1 MMKNSLID
9 QAKEIANSDELHFV
23 DEKNNYRFERKFTV
37 PDGFSLNTIEQYIK
51 RNKALFRE
59 VFHLRQVNNIYFD
72 TAAYNDYF
80 DNVLGVSDRKK
91 VRIRWYGDTFGEIKE
106 PVLEIK
112 IKKGIVGDKWS
123 YKLKSFVLDNDFDN
137 TKIQNIFKASNL
149 PLTILESTRMVTP
162 TLLNSYFR
170 RYFMSA
176 DNKFRVTLDYKLLY
190 HKIDKRF
197 NNFNFAPTSDENKI
211 VELKYGLLDDDKSY
225 AISTQF
231 PFRLNKNSKYVNG
244 INTLKQFPQ

>member
-1 MMKNSLID
+1 MISKQLLL
-9 QAKEIANSDELHFV
+9 QAKEIENSEELHYI
-23 DEKNNYRFERKFTV
+23 DESHNYRYERKFTV
-37 PDGFSLNTIEQYIK
+37 PNEFSLKSVEQYIK

-91 VRIRWYGDTFGEIKE
+91 IRIRWYGDTIGHIKK
-106 PVLEIK
+106 PVLEVK

-123 YKLKSFVLDNDFDN
+123 YKLEPFVLDNNFDN
-137 TKIQNIFKASNL
+137 TTIQSVFKNSKL
-149 PLTILESTRMVTP
+149 PLPILESVKMVTP
-162 TLLNSYFR
+162 TLLNSYSR

-176 DNKFRVTLDYKLLY
+176 DNKFRVTLDFKLLY

-197 NNFNFAPTSDENKI
+197 NNFNFAPVSDENKI
-211 VELKYGLLDDDKSY
+211 VELKYGLLDDDKSS

-244 INTLKQFPQ
+244 INTIKRFPQ

>member
-1 MMKNSLID
+1 MMTKDLLG
-9 QAKEIANSDELHFV
+9 QAKAIEDSEELYYIDESH
-23 DEKNNYRFERKFTV
+23 NYRYERKFTV
-37 PDGFSLNTIEQYIK
+37 PDEFSLKTVEQFIK
-51 RNKALFRE
+51 RNTALFRE

-72 TAAYNDYF
+72 TAGYNDYF

-91 VRIRWYGDTFGEIKE
+91 IRIRWYGDTFGSIKK
-106 PVLEIK
+106 PVLEVK

-123 YKLKSFVLDNDFDN
+123 YKLEPFVLDNNFDS
-137 TKIQNIFKASNL
+137 TKIQNVFKNSKL
-149 PLTILESTRMVTP
+149 PLPILESVKMVTP
-162 TLLNSYFR
+162 TLLNSYSR
-170 RYFMSA
+170 RYFLSA

-197 NNFNFAPTSDENKI
+197 NNFNFAPASDENKI

-225 AISTQF
+225 AVSTQF

-244 INTLKQFPQ
+244 INTIKQFPQ

>member
-1 MMKNSLID
+1 MID
-9 QAKEIANSDELHFV
+9 LVTKSTKEIINSDELHV
-23 DEKNNYRFERKFTV
+23 IDKKHNYRYERKFTV
-37 PDGFSLNTIEQYIK
+37 PDNFTLKTIEQFVK

-59 VFHLRQVNNIYFD
+59 VFQIRQVNNIYFD

-91 VRIRWYGDTFGEIKE
+91 IRIRWYGDTLGEISS

-112 IKKGIVGDKWS
+112 TKKGLVGDKWS
-123 YKLKSFVLDNDFDN
+123 YKLKPFTLDNDFDN
-137 TKIQNIFKASNL
+137 YTIQNIFKASNL
-149 PLTILESTRMVTP
+149 PLPILESVKMLTP
-162 TLLNSYFR
+162 TLLNSYSR
-170 RYFMSA
+170 KYFLSA
-176 DNKFRVTLDYKLLY
+176 DNKFRVTLDFKLLY

-197 NNFNFAPTSDENKI
+197 NNFNFAPATDDNKI
-211 VELKYGLLDDDKSY
+211 IELKYGLLNDKTAN

-244 INTLKQFPQ
+244 VNAMKQFPQ

>member
-1 MMKNSLID
+1 MTNEFIE
-9 QAKEIANSDELHFV
+9 QAKEVANSEELHYM
-23 DEKNNYRFERKFTV
+23 EKDHNFRYERKFTV
-37 PDGFSLNTIEQYIK
+37 PDKFSLKTIEQYIK

-72 TAAYNDYF
+72 TAGYNDYL

-91 VRIRWYGDTFGEIKE
+91 IRIRWYGDTFGEIKK

-112 IKKGIVGDKWS
+112 IKKGLVGDKWS
-123 YKLKSFVLDNDFDN
+123 YKLKPFVLDNDFDS
-137 TKIQNIFKASNL
+137 TKIQNIFKASEL
-149 PLTILESTRMVTP
+149 PLPILESVKMVTP
-162 TLLNSYFR
+162 TLLNSYSR

-197 NNFNFAPTSDENKI
+197 NNFNFAPASDENKI
-211 VELKYGLLDDDKSY
+211 VELKYGLSDDDRAHK
-225 AISTQF
+225 ISTQF

-244 INTLKQFPQ
+244 VNTIKQFPQ

>member
-1 MMKNSLID
+1 MISKQLLL
-9 QAKEIANSDELHFV
+9 QAKEIENSEELHYI
-23 DEKNNYRFERKFTV
+23 DESHNYRYERKFTV
-37 PDGFSLNTIEQYIK
+37 PNEFSLKSVEQYIK

-91 VRIRWYGDTFGEIKE
+91 IRIRWYGDTIGHIKK
-106 PVLEIK
+106 PVLEVK

-123 YKLKSFVLDNDFDN
+123 YKLEPFVLDNNFDS
-137 TKIQNIFKASNL
+137 TKIQNIFKNSKL
-149 PLTILESTRMVTP
+149 PLPILESVKMVTP
-162 TLLNSYFR
+162 TLLNSYSR

-176 DNKFRVTLDYKLLY
+176 DNKFRVTLDFKLLY

-197 NNFNFAPTSDENKI
+197 NNFNFAPVSDENKI
-211 VELKYGLLDDDKSY
+211 VELKYGLLDDDKSS

-244 INTLKQFPQ
+244 INTIKRFPQ

>member
-1 MMKNSLID
+1 MIDKLIR
-9 QAKEIANSDELHFV
+9 QVKEIADSDELHFI
-23 DEKNNYRFERKFTV
+23 DKKHNFRFERKFTV
-37 PDGFSLNTIEQYIK
+37 PDNFSLKIIEQSIK

-72 TAAYNDYF
+72 TAGYNDYF

-91 VRIRWYGDTFGEIKE
+91 IRVRWYGDTFGEIKK

-112 IKKGIVGDKWS
+112 IKKGLVGDKWS
-123 YKLKSFVLDNDFDN
+123 YKLKPFVLNNDFNNDM
-137 TKIQNIFKASNL
+137 IQQVFKSSEL
-149 PLTILESTRMVTP
+149 PLPILESVKIVNP
-162 TLLNSYFR
+162 TLLNSYSR
-170 RYFMSA
+170 QYFLSA
-176 DNKFRVTLDYKLLY
+176 DNKFRVTLDFKLLY

-197 NNFNFAPTSDENKI
+197 NNFNFAPVPDKNKI
-211 VELKYGLLDDDKSY
+211 VELKYGLLDDDRAN

-244 INTLKQFPQ
+244 INTIKQFPQ

>member
-1 MMKNSLID
+1 MIDKLIR
-9 QAKEIANSDELHFV
+9 QVKEIADSEELHFI
-23 DEKNNYRFERKFTV
+23 DKKHNFRFERKFTV
-37 PDGFSLNTIEQYIK
+37 PDNFSLKIIEQSIK

-72 TAAYNDYF
+72 TAGYNDYF

-91 VRIRWYGDTFGEIKE
+91 IRVRWYGDTFGEIKK

-112 IKKGIVGDKWS
+112 IKKGLVGDKWS
-123 YKLKSFVLDNDFDN
+123 YKLKPFVLNNDFNNDM
-137 TKIQNIFKASNL
+137 IQQVFKSSEL
-149 PLTILESTRMVTP
+149 PLPILESVKIVNP
-162 TLLNSYFR
+162 TLLNSYSR
-170 RYFMSA
+170 QYFLSA
-176 DNKFRVTLDYKLLY
+176 DNKFRVTLDFKLLY

-197 NNFNFAPTSDENKI
+197 NNFNFAPVPDKNKI
-211 VELKYGLLDDDKSY
+211 VELKYGLLDDDRAN

-244 INTLKQFPQ
+244 INTIKQFPQ